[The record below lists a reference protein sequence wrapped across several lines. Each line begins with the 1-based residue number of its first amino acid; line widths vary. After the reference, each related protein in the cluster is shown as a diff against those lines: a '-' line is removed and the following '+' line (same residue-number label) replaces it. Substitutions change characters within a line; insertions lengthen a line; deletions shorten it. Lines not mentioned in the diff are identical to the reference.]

1 MRNSLTIAALFALT
15 AASTACGGGGSS
27 ISSEGTI
34 TVRND
39 SSHVLT
45 EVRVAPIDQV
55 DWGPNLLPDV
65 LYPGE
70 DLTVSVAC
78 DTYDVLVTD
87 DRDRMCVLGDLDL
100 CFSDN
105 VWVIDNA
112 TLRSCGF

>member
-1 MRNSLTIAALFALT
+1 MRNSLILASLFTASAALVG
-15 AASTACGGGGSS
+15 CGGGG
-27 ISSEGTI
+27 GTTANDATV

-39 SSHVLT
+39 STHVLT

-55 DWGPNLLPDV
+55 DWGPNLLSDV

-70 DLTVSVAC
+70 DLTVAVTC

-105 VWVIDNA
+105 VWDIDNQ
-112 TLRSCGF
+112 TLRDCGF